1 MNTFSPLKAT
11 AIPAASLSLL
21 TLLTYL
27 IQGRV
32 GAYSVILGGLVSIIP
47 NAYFGRMVFRHA
59 GARAIE
65 TVVKS
70 AYVGE
75 VVKLILMGAGFGL
88 IFAQVDPVSAS
99 MVFAGFVLT
108 HLAGIIGLIW
118 LNRAR

>member
-99 MVFAGFVLT
+99 MVFLGFVLT

-118 LNRAR
+118 LNRSR